1 MGWVTPVNGIKTH
14 GEIHTIKSCQT
25 FIYTLYI
32 YIYRRETRGV
42 MVYGKM
48 VNIYGL
54 LHYHAIYYIVYLKLV
69 YILLLY
75 ISKTY

>member
-1 MGWVTPVNGIKTH
+1 MGWVTPVDGIKTH

-48 VNIYGL
+48 VNIYGFTSLPCNL
-54 LHYHAIYYIVYLKLV
+54 LHSIFETR
-69 YILLLY
+69 LY
-75 ISKTY
+75 SSFLHK